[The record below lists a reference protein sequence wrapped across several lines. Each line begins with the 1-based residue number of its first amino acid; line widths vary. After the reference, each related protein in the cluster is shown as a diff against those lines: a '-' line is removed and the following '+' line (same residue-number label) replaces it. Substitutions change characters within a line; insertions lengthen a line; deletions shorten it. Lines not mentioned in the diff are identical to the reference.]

1 MITADSRGLAERKA
15 VVWIVRA
22 ISYLVYFY
30 LIVVEII
37 LFLGFFLLLFGANP
51 SAGFTEWV
59 YRNLDRVM
67 APFRGIFTPIELG
80 TTSSD
85 VPAVF
90 ETSVVF
96 AMIVYGIVALALSA
110 LIGWLSGR
118 LDQIYDAEA
127 QIERQQEYEQRQ
139 RDYQQQLAAGAGQP
153 TGTQPAAAQPTATQP
168 TETQPAA
175 TQPGQPAGT
184 GSAPA
189 APPPGSPPAPPSS
202 TG

>member
-15 VVWIVRA
+15 IVWIVRA
-22 ISYLVYFY
+22 VSYLVYFY
-30 LIVVEII
+30 LVVVEII

-80 TTSSD
+80 MTTDD

-96 AMIVYGIVALALSA
+96 AMIIYGILALALSA

-118 LDQIYDAEA
+118 LGQIYDAEA
-127 QIERQQEYEQRQ
+127 ELDRQAEF
-139 RDYQQQLAAGAGQP
+139 DQQLAAAR
-153 TGTQPAAAQPTATQP
+153 AAAPATQP
-168 TETQPAA
+168 TVGATTTPVTAAPVVDPAA
-175 TQPGQPAGT
+175 
-184 GSAPA
+184 GSV
-189 APPPGSPPAPPSS
+189 PPPPQP
-202 TG
+202 

>member
-189 APPPGSPPAPPSS
+189 APPPGPPPAPPSS

>member
-127 QIERQQEYEQRQ
+127 QIERQQDYEQRQ

-153 TGTQPAAAQPTATQP
+153 TGAQPAAVQPTA
-168 TETQPAA
+168 TQPAA